1 LAAFEV
7 STEAIP
13 YPPEHPRLQKLEA
26 WLRKSDPITPGT
38 RDHEWHAE
46 HAESVFEKRDA
57 YLSKWLQKSDR
68 PMLDQGLEPDW
79 VE

>member
-1 LAAFEV
+1 
-7 STEAIP
+7 
-13 YPPEHPRLQKLEA
+13 
-26 WLRKSDPITPGT
+26 
-38 RDHEWHAE
+38 
-46 HAESVFEKRDA
+46 VFEKRDA